1 MAIRNLRTRFIFCGC
16 LLMLTTVACG
26 VWSADRLL
34 HMSKSIGF
42 TLQDS
47 EQTVDAISSL
57 SHALEREDDAV
68 LLAID
73 GRLDEA
79 KSSLRTERAAENA
92 AMERLQMLLT
102 EADESAI
109 LRSLRSNID
118 DYRRAGDDLVA
129 SAAVGSAT
137 LEQYRHSVNPDLRRA
152 VDDCGRL
159 RDIHFGSLAQ
169 AGADLRDSARHAT
182 WVVAGVSLV
191 ALLLSAAIS
200 VYLTRRVVG
209 PIKMLTQFTDSIRFG
224 NFSGRVEPSS
234 SDELG
239 QLAIGLNR
247 MAEALSELQ
256 RFNLAQL
263 LESKWT
269 LEATLEALPDAVIL
283 VDSSERV
290 LCMNRTARELMGET
304 GNTAGA
310 SLSALALPASSVKA
324 VRDALAG
331 KTTPA
336 ARADLKEVITWTLDG
351 HPVKLL
357 PLVMPVRQLQN
368 ETFGAVLALYDVT
381 DFAKLDELRMELI
394 AVASHELKNPLT
406 TLRMNILLLC
416 ETANHMPP
424 RQQEMLANAML
435 GCEELGKTIDELL
448 DLTRADAGTLRLGLD
463 RVDLCALAEEAARAF
478 RSRFDEAGI
487 EFRVEK
493 QVPQAICSGDAARL
507 NMVLSNLLS
516 NALKYVSGGGRVSV
530 RVSSMQNA
538 GVKYGPSL
546 QIAVTDT
553 GPGIPTEFR
562 ERVFEKFFRVEHHRK
577 AEGRELRGTGI
588 GLYLCKHIIEAHGGN
603 IWCDG
608 GDNGVGTK
616 IALTLPGDNEPDR
629 SN

>member
-1 MAIRNLRTRFIFCGC
+1 M
-16 LLMLTTVACG
+16 TTVACG
-26 VWSADRLL
+26 IWSADRLL
-34 HMSKSIGF
+34 QMSKTIGF

-68 LLAID
+68 LLAV
-73 GRLDEA
+73 GGKLDEA
-79 KSSLRTERAAENA
+79 KESLQTERAAGNA
-92 AMERLQMLLT
+92 AMEHLQSLLS
-102 EADESAI
+102 EPDETTVG
-109 LRSLRSNID
+109 RSLRLNVD
-118 DYRRAGDDLVA
+118 AFRRAGDDLVA
-129 SAAVGSAT
+129 SATSGSAT
-137 LEQYRHSVNPDLRRA
+137 LEQYRLSVNPALRRA

-159 RDIHFGSLAQ
+159 RDMHFRSLAQ
-169 AGADLRDSARHAT
+169 AGTNLRDSARRAT
-182 WVVAGVSLV
+182 WVVAGVSLA

-209 PIKMLTQFTDSIRFG
+209 PINLLTQFADSIRFG
-224 NFSGRVEPSS
+224 DFSRRVELTS

-239 QLAIGLNR
+239 RLAMGFNR

-256 RFNLAQL
+256 RFNLSQL

-290 LCMNRTARELMGET
+290 LSMNRTARELLG
-304 GNTAGA
+304 GNGKVPGT
-310 SLSALALPASSVKA
+310 SLSALSIPASSMKA

-336 ARADLKEVITWTLDG
+336 ARADLKEVILSTLDG

-406 TLRMNILLLC
+406 TLRMNILLLR
-416 ETANHMPP
+416 ETANEMPP

-435 GCEELGKTIDELL
+435 GCDELGKTIDELL
-448 DLTRADAGTLRLGLD
+448 DLTRADAGTLRLTLD
-463 RVDLCALAEEAARAF
+463 RVDLCVLAEEAARTF
-478 RSRFDEAGI
+478 RPRFEEAGI
-487 EFRVEK
+487 ELRVEK
-493 QVPQAICSGDAARL
+493 QVTEAICRGDAARL
-507 NMVLSNLLS
+507 NMVLSNLLA
-516 NALKYVSGGGRVSV
+516 NALKYTPAGGRVTV

-546 QIAVTDT
+546 QIAATDT

-562 ERVFEKFFRVEHHRK
+562 ERVFEKFFRVEHYRK
-577 AEGRELRGTGI
+577 SEGKELRGTGI

-603 IWCDG
+603 IWCDA

-616 IALTLPGDNEPDR
+616 IALTLPGDN
-629 SN
+629 